1 MDSTTPPADD
11 RDLAQGLRLTVTR
24 LARRLRKEADAG
36 ISPSMLSALSTV
48 ERGAPLTIGELA
60 TAEGVQPP
68 SATAVV
74 GRLLEA
80 GLVTREADPLDG
92 RVYRLGITRDGL
104 RLLERSRSRKTAFL
118 ARRLNRLDP
127 AEREAHSRAVPLLDQ
142 ILEDES

>member
-1 MDSTTPPADD
+1 MERIQPSTD
-11 RDLAQGLRLTVTR
+11 RDLAQDLRLSVTR

-36 ISPSMLSALSTV
+36 ISPSMLSALATI

-60 TAEGVQPP
+60 AAEGVQPP
-68 SATAVV
+68 SATAVI

-80 GLVTREADPLDG
+80 GLVTRDADPLDG

-118 ARRLNRLDP
+118 ARRLSRLNP
-127 AEREAHSRAVPLLDQ
+127 ADRAVLSRAVPLLDEL
-142 ILEDES
+142 LEDES